1 MNLKIDTEQ
10 FRVKPDM
17 ACHPSLFPTKVPD
30 FYENKDEYEER
41 LREYTEEIQDLQ
53 DKMYAHD
60 KHSLL
65 IIFQGMDAAGKDG
78 AIKHV
83 MSGINPAGVQVR
95 TFKRPSEEELD
106 HDWLWRCYSR
116 LPERGRIGIFNR
128 SYYEEVLV
136 VRVHPGIL
144 TGGQRIPAEHTS
156 DLDKVWATRLQDMAN
171 VEDMLHRNGYTILKF
186 FLNVSKDEQRDRLLE
201 RINTPSKNW
210 KMNPGDI
217 DERERWDDYM
227 NCYED
232 IFRKTATKNSPW
244 YAIPADDKK
253 NARLIISQV
262 VLETIGKLKM
272 AYPEPDDEFESNI
285 QEMKDRLNKG

>member
-10 FRVKPDM
+10 FRVKPGHPT
-17 ACHPSLFPTKVPD
+17 HPSHFPTKVPD
-30 FYENKDEYEER
+30 FYENKDEYEDR
-41 LREYTEEIQDLQ
+41 LKEYTEEIQELQ

-60 KHSLL
+60 RHSLL

-83 MSGINPAGVQVR
+83 MSGINPAGVQVH
-95 TFKRPSEEELD
+95 TFKRPNDEELD
-106 HDWLWRCYSR
+106 HDWLWRCYCR

-144 TGGQRIPAEHTS
+144 KGGQRIPAGKIADVE
-156 DLDKVWATRLQDMAN
+156 KVWGERLGDMAN
-171 VEDMLHRNGYTILKF
+171 VENMLHRNGYTILKF

-201 RINTPSKNW
+201 RINTASKNW
-210 KMNPGDI
+210 KMNPGDL
-217 DERERWDDYM
+217 DERERWEDYM

-232 IFRKTATKNSPW
+232 IFAKTSTNDSPW

-253 NARLIISQV
+253 NARLIMSQI
-262 VLETIGKLKM
+262 VLETISKLEM
-272 AYPEPDDEFESNI
+272 SYPEPDEEFENNI
-285 QEMKDRLNKG
+285 KSMKDRLANG